1 MHEIVLLPGIYGFF
15 FCGSILYNRVIIA
28 AFAKISKSYEEQSI
42 DQIKVYA
49 EIVTA

>member
-1 MHEIVLLPGIYGFF
+1 MKSYFFLVSAVFSSVVL
-15 FCGSILYNRVIIA
+15 ILYNRVIIA